1 MIQTFADQGTYD
13 IYVGTD
19 SGAARRVLPKP
30 LWPVARRKLHW
41 IDAARGIEA
50 LRMPPGNRLEALKG
64 DRAGSSSVRINDKYR
79 ITFRFEEGNA
89 YDVCC
94 EDYH

>member
-1 MIQTFADQGTYD
+1 MIQTFADEGTCD

-19 SGAARRVLPKP
+19 SKAARRALPKP
-30 LWPVARRKLHW
+30 LWSVARRKLHW
-41 IDAARGIEA
+41 IDAAASVDA

-64 DRAGSSSVRINDKYR
+64 DRAGTCSVRINDQYR
-79 ITFRFEEGNA
+79 ITFRFEQGSA
-89 YDVCC
+89 YEVRC

>member
-1 MIQTFADQGTYD
+1 MIQTFADEGTYD

-19 SGAARRVLPKP
+19 SPAARRALPKL
-30 LWPVARRKLHW
+30 LWPGARRKLHW
-41 IDAARGIEA
+41 IDAANRVDA

-64 DRAGSSSVRINDKYR
+64 DRAGTYSVRINDQYR
-79 ITFRFEEGNA
+79 MTFRFEEGSA
-89 YDVCC
+89 YEVRC

>member
-1 MIQTFADQGTYD
+1 MIQTFADEGTYD

-19 SGAARRVLPKP
+19 SRVARRALPKI

-41 IDAARGIEA
+41 IDAARSVGA

-64 DRAGSSSVRINDKYR
+64 DRAGTYSVRVNDQYR
-79 ITFRFEEGNA
+79 IAFRFEGGNA
-89 YDVCC
+89 YEVGC

>member
-1 MIQTFADQGTYD
+1 MIQTFADKRAFD

-19 SGAARRVLPKP
+19 SQAARHALPKL

-41 IDAARGIEA
+41 IDAAGRVDA

-64 DRAGSSSVRINDKYR
+64 DRAGTYSLRINDQYR
-79 ITFRFEEGNA
+79 MTFRFEEGNA
-89 YDVCC
+89 YEVRCD
-94 EDYH
+94 DYH